1 MQGFSAL
8 EAEFDGKGLFAGTA
22 VAGDVADVVD
32 VKHGGGEQTAAGGG
46 QEQGRVP
53 AAALQVV
60 AAEDAKQAEE
70 GEDADFAEGMIA
82 VGAAANGVG
91 DGGGDGKRAEAEEDE
106 EAAPVKRADAE

>member
-53 AAALQVV
+53 AAALQVI
-60 AAEDAKQAEE
+60 AAEDTKQAEE
-70 GEDADFAEGMIA
+70 GEDADFAEGVVT
-82 VGAAANGVG
+82 VGATTNGVG
-91 DGGGDGKRAEAEEDE
+91 NGGGDGKCAEAKEEWQP
-106 EAAPVKRADAE
+106 AR